1 MINQCIELPSYSDHP
16 LCTSLLDRA
25 CFMYTGHWST
35 ALPFVT
41 LLDLQLDTTDPI
53 PIPTATCVSRSHS
66 HTHTHK
72 HTRNCSPPGWP
83 ENEGDSAHSGWK
95 GSHITVKCKIM
106 TCQAESNTDLPQ
118 MLMLL
123 NHKCSALLNAPS
135 QKPTHLPGAQNWL
148 CGIMIWI
155 SDSMSVTNGG
165 WWAFELQR
173 NCTRH
178 TTASENT

>member
-1 MINQCIELPSYSDHP
+1 MYRIALIFGPPFVYLPIGQG
-16 LCTSLLDRA
+16 R
-25 CFMYTGHWST
+25 FMYTGHWST

-53 PIPTATCVSRSHS
+53 PIPTANLRFSLTFT

-72 HTRNCSPPGWP
+72 HTRNCSPPRWP

-106 TCQAESNTDLPQ
+106 TCQAEKQYRSSPNA
-118 MLMLL
+118 MSL

-155 SDSMSVTNGG
+155 SDPMSVTNGG
-165 WWAFELQR
+165 RWAFELQR